1 MDKIGSFKLEPTF
14 RENATLYVGSA
25 DEKKYY
31 SGESAVLVYHSNP
44 AKKYSFAVSLDEI
57 VVDATN
63 SFRLN
68 VNKNLVGPLVDADQV
83 KVVPF
88 GIQNAE
94 KVIFLLSDN
103 LRVPEGDWNDLLKDQ
118 FHGEVI
124 DEGSEVVITYP
135 SSMNPVMTSAVVEAT
150 IPSAPARL
158 TKNTRVFVKK
168 RDEMSLTEFNLSS
181 QKSKSHR
188 VGEYLEQLQ
197 EETFGLI
204 REIKNDKARSA
215 SDRFDFRAD
224 PQKIC
229 EGVKIIF
236 QGWNP
241 LKSSETKSESGFV
254 AGLDY
259 VLKSHNQVVALSEV
273 KVFAQGDEGKLDII
287 TYTQST
293 SNPRNYLDE
302 LEKNIHSLT
311 LGINTSPK
319 IVTENCPNCG
329 TSYDPREA
337 DSDGLINCDS
347 CATVISNDLQF
358 MKYRIQ

>member
-14 RENATLYVGSA
+14 RENATLYVGSE
-25 DEKKYY
+25 DEKNYY

-44 AKKYSFAVSLDEI
+44 AKKYSFAVAVDEI
-57 VVDATN
+57 IIDVN
-63 SFRLN
+63 NPSILK
-68 VNKNLVGPLVDADQV
+68 VNKNLVGPLVEADSV
-83 KVVPF
+83 KIVPF
-88 GIQNAE
+88 GIQDAE
-94 KVIFLLSDN
+94 KVIFLLSDS
-103 LRVPEGDWNDLLKDQ
+103 LRVPEGDWSDLLKDQ
-118 FHGEVI
+118 FNGQVI
-124 DEGSEVVITYP
+124 DEGSECVITYP
-135 SSMNPVMTSAVVEAT
+135 SSLNPVMTSAVVEAT

-168 RDEMSLTEFNLSS
+168 RDEMSLAEFNLNS
-181 QKSKSHR
+181 QKNKAQR
-188 VGEYLEQLQ
+188 VGEYLEQLK

-229 EGVKIIF
+229 EGVKVIF
-236 QGWNP
+236 QGWNS
-241 LKSSETKSESGFV
+241 LKSSETQSEGGFV
-254 AGLDY
+254 AGMDY
-259 VLKSHNQVVALSEV
+259 VLKSQNQVLALTEV
-273 KVFAQGDEGKLDII
+273 KVFAKGDEGKLDII

-311 LGINTSPK
+311 LGISTSPK

-329 TSYDPREA
+329 SSYDPRDA
-337 DSDGLINCDS
+337 DSDGIITCES
-347 CATVISNDLQF
+347 CSTVIGNDLQF

>member
-1 MDKIGSFKLEPTF
+1 MDKIGSFKLEPIF
-14 RENATLYVGSA
+14 RENATLYVSSD
-25 DEKKYY
+25 DEKQYY
-31 SGESAVLVYHSNP
+31 SGEKAILVYHSNP
-44 AKKYSFAVSLDEI
+44 AKKYSFAVALDEI
-57 VVDATN
+57 IVDITN
-63 SFRLN
+63 PPRLN
-68 VNKNLVGPLVDADQV
+68 VNKNLVGPLIEADDV
-83 KVVPF
+83 KIVPF

-94 KVIFLLSDN
+94 KVIFILSDN

-135 SSMNPVMTSAVVEAT
+135 SSTNPVMTSAVVEAT

-158 TKNTRVFVKK
+158 TPNTRVFVKK
-168 RDEMSLTEFNLSS
+168 QDEMSLTEFNLSS
-181 QKSKSHR
+181 QKSKSLR
-188 VGEYLEQLQ
+188 VGDYLEQLK

-224 PQKIC
+224 PKKIV
-229 EGVKIIF
+229 EGINVIF
-236 QGWNP
+236 QGWNS
-241 LKSSETKSESGFV
+241 LKTSETQSESGFV

-259 VLKSHNQVVALSEV
+259 VLKSQNKVLALSEV
-273 KVFAQGDEGKLDII
+273 KVFAKGDEGKLDII
-287 TYTQST
+287 IYTPST

-311 LGINTSPK
+311 LGISTSPK

-329 TSYDPREA
+329 SSYSPRDA
-337 DSDGLINCDS
+337 DSEGMINCDS
-347 CATVISNDLQF
+347 CGTIISNDLQF